1 MEKEM
6 NQERKQKLTQLLNE
20 AIEDLEI
27 LPRDT
32 YLPLTPV
39 NIDRYRG
46 YLQRSWTSHSPDT
59 ERLVRW
65 FKLEINTDTKSRLLD
80 FISSELD
87 PFIHE
92 GRILTGYFYLQC
104 AKTDREI
111 FELND
116 LLEKLLNIAIFG
128 GIEAAVSA
136 FNKSISKDASVSFE
150 SITLLKGITLETEI
164 QVFDGI
170 RLVPVPASTNLP
182 RCLGSFSQTDV
193 SGFYWD
199 TMLVIDY
206 SISPIFQ
213 KPSLAIVKA
222 ADKNYTTV
230 TDKPPM
236 EIEGFLIKAKG
247 GKSPECTFAASTV
260 FHQKFCQALSLA
272 CDSGVK
278 PARGW
283 KFVAKDELFS
293 INPTHSFLSGRL
305 PGPFGDRSKVS
316 ENQINKAKYLYDILV
331 DPTSNTPT
339 NIGEKL
345 QIPINRWIESKVHKD
360 PVDKMIDL
368 GTAFESLFLPSD
380 SVDQL
385 AFQFRLRASWHLGEN
400 KADREKLMGEFKAI
414 YTLRS
419 KAVHNGVLPPKIRI
433 RKGES
438 VPTSKFIPR
447 AQNLCLDSI
456 KKILED
462 GEYPDWKSLV
472 LGGEE
477 NT

>member
-1 MEKEM
+1 M
-6 NQERKQKLTQLLNE
+6 NEERKQELTQLLNE

-27 LPRDT
+27 LPRYTDP
-32 YLPLTPV
+32 PLTPV
-39 NIDRYRG
+39 GIDRYKG
-46 YLQRSWTSHSPDT
+46 YLQESWTSYSPDT
-59 ERLVRW
+59 ERLVRQ
-65 FKLEINTDTKSRLLD
+65 FKLEINAHTKSKLLD

-92 GRILTGYFYLQC
+92 GRILTGYFYLHC
-104 AKTDREI
+104 ERTNEEL

-128 GIEAAVSA
+128 GIETAVST
-136 FNKSISKDASVSFE
+136 FDKSFSKDASASFE

-170 RLVPVPASTNLP
+170 RLIPIYAYGSSANIPRSLGNISPSASN
-182 RCLGSFSQTDV
+182 
-193 SGFYWD
+193 YWWD
-199 TMLVIDY
+199 TILVIDY

-213 KPSLAIVKA
+213 KPSLPA
-222 ADKNYTTV
+222 AMEGNYTV
-230 TDKPPM
+230 STDKLPV
-236 EIEGFLIKAKG
+236 EIEGLLIKAKG
-247 GKSPECTFAASTV
+247 RKSPEYTRSASTA

-278 PARGW
+278 PYRSW
-283 KFVAKDELFS
+283 KFVAKDKLFN
-293 INPTHSFLSGRL
+293 INPTHSFSSSLE
-305 PGPFGDRSKVS
+305 PGPFGDDPIKVS
-316 ENQINKAKYLYDILV
+316 EDEINKAKCLYEVLV
-331 DPTSNTPT
+331 DSTSNAPT
-339 NIGEKL
+339 NIAEKL

-400 KADREKLMGEFKAI
+400 KADREKLMDEFKAI

-419 KAVHNGVLPPKIRI
+419 RAVHNGELPPKIRI
-433 RKGES
+433 RRGES
-438 VPTSKFIPR
+438 VLTSEFIPR
-447 AQNLCLDSI
+447 AQSLCLKSI

-462 GEYPDWKSLV
+462 RKIPKWESLV
-472 LGGEE
+472 LGG
-477 NT
+477 

>member
-1 MEKEM
+1 M
-6 NQERKQKLTQLLNE
+6 NEERKQELTQLLYK
-20 AIEDLEI
+20 AMEDLEI
-27 LPRDT
+27 LPRYTDP
-32 YLPLTPV
+32 PLTPV
-39 NIDRYRG
+39 SINRYKG
-46 YLQRSWTSHSPDT
+46 YLLKSWESYSPDT
-59 ERLVRW
+59 ERLVRQ
-65 FKLEINTDTKSRLLD
+65 FKLKFNGNTKSKLLD
-80 FISSELD
+80 LISTELD

-104 AKTDREI
+104 ERTNREI

-136 FNKSISKDASVSFE
+136 FDKSISKDASVSFE

-170 RLVPVPASTNLP
+170 RLVPIPASSDLP

-193 SGFYWD
+193 SHFYWE

-213 KPSLAIVKA
+213 KPSLAA
-222 ADKNYTTV
+222 TAEDKNYTV
-230 TDKPPM
+230 FMEKPPM
-236 EIEGFLIKAKG
+236 EVKGFQIKAKG
-247 GKSPECTFAASTV
+247 EKSPEYTSTASTI

-272 CDSGVK
+272 CNSGVK
-278 PARGW
+278 PSRSW
-283 KFVAKDELFS
+283 KFVAKDELLN
-293 INPTHSFLSGRL
+293 INPTNSFWSSQS

-316 ENQINKAKYLYDILV
+316 EDQINKAKCLYEILV
-331 DPTSNTPT
+331 DSTSNTPT
-339 NIGEKL
+339 NIAENLK
-345 QIPINRWIESKVHKD
+345 IPIDRWIKSKINKD

-385 AFQFRLRASWHLGEN
+385 AFQFRLRASWHLGKG
-400 KADREKLMGEFKAI
+400 KAHREELMDEFKAI
-414 YTLRS
+414 YILRS
-419 KAVHNGVLPPKIRI
+419 KAVHNGELPPKIRI
-433 RKGES
+433 RKGEL
-438 VPTSKFIPR
+438 VATSKFIPR

-462 GEYPDWKSLV
+462 GKYPDWKSLV
-472 LGGEE
+472 LG
-477 NT
+477 

>member
-1 MEKEM
+1 MNEEKK
-6 NQERKQKLTQLLNE
+6 QELTQLLNE

-27 LPRDT
+27 LPRYTDP
-32 YLPLTPV
+32 PLTPV
-39 NIDRYRG
+39 DIGRYKR
-46 YLQRSWTSHSPDT
+46 YLQESWTSYSPDT
-59 ERLVRW
+59 ERLVRQ
-65 FKLEINTDTKSRLLD
+65 FKLEINTDTKSKLLD
-80 FISSELD
+80 LISSELD

-104 AKTDREI
+104 AKTNEEI

-128 GIEAAVSA
+128 GIETAVSA
-136 FNKSISKDASVSFE
+136 FDKSISKDASVSFE
-150 SITLLKGITLETEI
+150 SITVLKGITLETEI

-170 RLVPVPASTNLP
+170 RLVPIPASSDLP
-182 RCLGSFSQTDV
+182 RCLENLSRTEASH
-193 SGFYWD
+193 FYWD

-213 KPSLAIVKA
+213 KPSLVATA
-222 ADKNYTTV
+222 EDKHYTV
-230 TDKPPM
+230 ISEKPPM
-236 EIEGFLIKAKG
+236 EIEGFIIQAKG

-272 CDSGVK
+272 CNSGVK
-278 PARGW
+278 PSRGW
-283 KFVAKDELFS
+283 KFVAKDEFLN
-293 INPTHSFLSGRL
+293 INPTNFFCNSQS

-316 ENQINKAKYLYDILV
+316 EDQINKAKCLYEILV
-331 DPTSNTPT
+331 DSTSNTPT
-339 NIGEKL
+339 NIAEKL
-345 QIPINRWIESKVHKD
+345 QIPIDRWIESKVHKD

-385 AFQFRLRASWHLGEN
+385 AFQFRLRASWHLGKN
-400 KADREKLMGEFKAI
+400 KADREKLMDEFKAI

-419 KAVHNGVLPPKIRI
+419 KAVHNGELPPRIKI

-438 VPTSKFIPR
+438 VPTSEFIPR

-462 GEYPDWKSLV
+462 RTFPDWKSLV
-472 LGGEE
+472 LG
-477 NT
+477 

>member
-1 MEKEM
+1 M
-6 NQERKQKLTQLLNE
+6 NEERKQELIQLLNE

-27 LPRDT
+27 LPRYTDP
-32 YLPLTPV
+32 PLTPV
-39 NIDRYRG
+39 GIDRYKG
-46 YLQRSWTSHSPDT
+46 YLQESWTSYSPDT
-59 ERLVRW
+59 ERLVRQ
-65 FKLEINTDTKSRLLD
+65 FKLEINADTKSKLLD

-92 GRILTGYFYLQC
+92 GRILTGYFYLHC
-104 AKTDREI
+104 ERTNREL

-128 GIEAAVSA
+128 GIETAVST
-136 FNKSISKDASVSFE
+136 FDKSFSKDASASFE

-170 RLVPVPASTNLP
+170 RLVPISASSADTP
-182 RCLGSFSQTDV
+182 RSLGNISQSHVDI
-193 SGFYWD
+193 SGLYWKD
-199 TMLVIDY
+199 TILVIDY

-213 KPSLAIVKA
+213 KPSLPATEG
-222 ADKNYTTV
+222 NYVTS
-230 TDKPPM
+230 TDKLPI

-247 GKSPECTFAASTV
+247 GKSPEYTRSASTA

-278 PARGW
+278 PYRSW
-283 KFVAKDELFS
+283 KFVAEDKLFN
-293 INPTHSFLSGRL
+293 INPTHRFSSSLE
-305 PGPFGDRSKVS
+305 PGPFGDDPIKVS
-316 ENQINKAKYLYDILV
+316 EDQINKTKGLYEALV
-331 DPTSNTPT
+331 DSTSNTPT
-339 NIGEKL
+339 NIAEKL

-380 SVDQL
+380 NVDQL
-385 AFQFRLRASWHLGEN
+385 AFQFRLRASWHLGKD
-400 KADREKLMGEFKAI
+400 KADREKLMDEFKAI

-419 KAVHNGVLPPKIRI
+419 KAVHNGELPPKIRI

-438 VPTSKFIPR
+438 VPTSEFIPR

-456 KKILED
+456 KKILGD

-472 LGGEE
+472 LG
-477 NT
+477 

>member
-1 MEKEM
+1 M
-6 NQERKQKLTQLLNE
+6 NEERKQELTQLLHE
-20 AIEDLEI
+20 AMEYLEI
-27 LPRDT
+27 QPRYTHPPLRSIDT
-32 YLPLTPV
+32 DQYKW
-39 NIDRYRG
+39 
-46 YLQRSWTSHSPDT
+46 YLQESWTSYSPDF
-59 ERLVRW
+59 ERLVNQ
-65 FKLEINTDTKSRLLD
+65 FKLEINTDTKSKLLD
-80 FISSELD
+80 LISSELD

-104 AKTDREI
+104 ARTNREI

-116 LLEKLLNIAIFG
+116 LLEKLLNIVIFG

-136 FNKSISKDASVSFE
+136 FDKSVSKDASVSFE

-170 RLVPVPASTNLP
+170 RLVPIPASSDLP

-193 SGFYWD
+193 SHFYWE

-213 KPSLAIVKA
+213 KPSLAA
-222 ADKNYTTV
+222 TAEDKNYTV
-230 TDKPPM
+230 VMEKPPM
-236 EIEGFLIKAKG
+236 EIEGFQIKAKG
-247 GKSPECTFAASTV
+247 GKSPEYTSTASTV

-272 CDSGVK
+272 CNSGVK
-278 PARGW
+278 PSRNW
-283 KFVAKDELFS
+283 KFVANEELLN
-293 INPTHSFLSGRL
+293 INPKSSLLSNQS

-316 ENQINKAKYLYDILV
+316 EDQINKAKCLYEILV
-331 DPTSNTPT
+331 DSTSNTPT
-339 NIGEKL
+339 NIAEKL
-345 QIPINRWIESKVHKD
+345 KIPIDRWIKSKINKD

-385 AFQFRLRASWHLGEN
+385 AFQFRLRASWHLGKG
-400 KADREKLMGEFKAI
+400 KAHREELMDEFKAI
-414 YTLRS
+414 YILRS
-419 KAVHNGVLPPKIRI
+419 KAVHNGELPPRIRI

-438 VPTSKFIPR
+438 VATSEFIPR

-472 LGGEE
+472 LG
-477 NT
+477 

>member
-1 MEKEM
+1 M
-6 NQERKQKLTQLLNE
+6 NQERKQKLTQLLDE

-27 LPRDT
+27 LPRYTDP
-32 YLPLTPV
+32 PLTPV
-39 NIDRYRG
+39 GIDRYKR
-46 YLQRSWTSHSPDT
+46 YLQKSWTSYSPNA
-59 ERLVRW
+59 ERLVRQ

-104 AKTDREI
+104 IKTNNEI

-128 GIEAAVSA
+128 GTEAAVSA
-136 FNKSISKDASVSFE
+136 FDKSISKDASVSFE
-150 SITLLKGITLETEI
+150 SIILLKGITLETEI

-170 RLVPVPASTNLP
+170 RLVPIPASSDLP
-182 RCLGSFSQTDV
+182 RCLESFSQTDV
-193 SGFYWD
+193 SNFYCE

-213 KPSLAIVKA
+213 KPSLAAIVE
-222 ADKNYTTV
+222 DKNYTTV
-230 TDKPPM
+230 TDKPPA
-236 EIEGFLIKAKG
+236 EIEGFQIKAKG
-247 GKSPECTFAASTV
+247 EKSPEITFGPSTA

-272 CDSGVK
+272 CNSGVK
-278 PARGW
+278 PSRSW
-283 KFVAKDELFS
+283 KFVAKDELIN
-293 INPTHSFLSGRL
+293 INPTNSFSSTK
-305 PGPFGDRSKVS
+305 PSGPFRDSFGNQNKVS
-316 ENQINKAKYLYDILV
+316 EDQINKAKCLYEILV
-331 DPTSNTPT
+331 DSSSNTPT
-339 NIGEKL
+339 NIAEKL
-345 QIPINRWIESKVHKD
+345 QIPINRWIESKVHED

-385 AFQFRLRASWHLGEN
+385 AFQFRLRASWHLGKN
-400 KADREKLMGEFKAI
+400 KADREKLMDEFKAI
-414 YTLRS
+414 YSLRS
-419 KAVHNGVLPPKIRI
+419 QAVHNGKLPKKIKI

-438 VPTSKFIPR
+438 VPTSEFIPR

-472 LGGEE
+472 LG
-477 NT
+477 

>member
-1 MEKEM
+1 M
-6 NQERKQKLTQLLNE
+6 NEERKQELTQLLHE
-20 AIEDLEI
+20 AMEDLEI
-27 LPRDT
+27 LPRYTDP
-32 YLPLTPV
+32 PLTPV
-39 NIDRYRG
+39 SINRYKR
-46 YLQRSWTSHSPDT
+46 YLLESWESYSPDT
-59 ERLVRW
+59 ERLVRQ
-65 FKLEINTDTKSRLLD
+65 FKLKFNGNTKSKLLD
-80 FISSELD
+80 LISTELD

-104 AKTDREI
+104 ARTNREI

-136 FNKSISKDASVSFE
+136 FDKSISKDASVSFE
-150 SITLLKGITLETEI
+150 YITLLKGITLETEI

-170 RLVPVPASTNLP
+170 RLVPIPASSDIP
-182 RCLGSFSQTDV
+182 RCLGSFSDV
-193 SGFYWD
+193 SHFYWK

-213 KPSLAIVKA
+213 KPSLAVVKA
-222 ADKNYTTV
+222 ADKNYTHV
-230 TDKPPM
+230 MEKPPM
-236 EIEGFLIKAKG
+236 EIEGFQIKAKG
-247 GKSPECTFAASTV
+247 GKSPECTSTASTV

-272 CDSGVK
+272 CNSGVE
-278 PARGW
+278 PSRSW
-283 KFVAKDELFS
+283 KFVAKDELLN
-293 INPTHSFLSGRL
+293 INPTNLFWSSQSS
-305 PGPFGDRSKVS
+305 GPFGDRVKVS
-316 ENQINKAKYLYDILV
+316 EDEINKAKCLYEILV
-331 DPTSNTPT
+331 DSTSNTPT
-339 NIGEKL
+339 NIAEKL
-345 QIPINRWIESKVHKD
+345 KIPIDRWIKSKINKD

-385 AFQFRLRASWHLGEN
+385 AFQFRLRASWHLGKN
-400 KADREKLMGEFKAI
+400 KTDREKLMDEFKAI

-419 KAVHNGVLPPKIRI
+419 KAVHNGELPPKIRI

-438 VPTSKFIPR
+438 VATSEFIPR

-462 GEYPDWKSLV
+462 REYPDWKSLV
-472 LGGEE
+472 LG
-477 NT
+477 

>member
-1 MEKEM
+1 MKKEM
-6 NQERKQKLTQLLNE
+6 NEERKQELTQLLNE

-27 LPRDT
+27 LPRYTDP
-32 YLPLTPV
+32 PLTPV
-39 NIDRYRG
+39 DVGRYKG
-46 YLQRSWTSHSPDT
+46 YLQESWTSYSPDT
-59 ERLVRW
+59 ERLVRQ
-65 FKLEINTDTKSRLLD
+65 FKLEINTDTKSKLLD
-80 FISSELD
+80 FISSEGD

-104 AKTDREI
+104 ARTNKEI

-128 GIEAAVSA
+128 GIEAAVAA
-136 FNKSISKDASVSFE
+136 FDKSISKDASVSFE

-170 RLVPVPASTNLP
+170 RLVPIPASSNAP

-193 SGFYWD
+193 SSFYWD

-213 KPSLAIVKA
+213 KPSLATTA
-222 ADKNYTTV
+222 EDKNYTRV
-230 TDKPPM
+230 MDKPPM

-247 GKSPECTFAASTV
+247 GKSPEYTFTGSTV

-272 CDSGVK
+272 CDLGVK
-278 PARGW
+278 PARSW
-283 KFVAKDELFS
+283 KFVAKDELLN
-293 INPTHSFLSGRL
+293 INPTNSFWSSRS
-305 PGPFGDRSKVS
+305 PGPFGNSFGNRNKVS
-316 ENQINKAKYLYDILV
+316 EDQINKAKCLYEILV
-331 DPTSNTPT
+331 DSTSNTPT
-339 NIGEKL
+339 NIAEKL
-345 QIPINRWIESKVHKD
+345 QIPINRWIESKIHED

-385 AFQFRLRASWHLGEN
+385 AFQFRLRASWHLGKN
-400 KADREKLMGEFKAI
+400 KADREKLMDEFQAI

-419 KAVHNGVLPPKIRI
+419 QAVHNGELPKRIKI

-438 VPTSKFIPR
+438 VPTSEFIPR

-462 GEYPDWKSLV
+462 REYPDWKSLV
-472 LGGEE
+472 LG
-477 NT
+477 